1 MELGEKPLGVAP
13 EELQSGRRVKTQEDF
28 MTDNRKMPP
37 DNSGAHP
44 DPGEKLVK
52 VFDAEQESEVLVV
65 SGLLESA
72 GIEHDVTSTDAAQ
85 NIYPGVGGS
94 IILVREDQ
102 AEEARRIIDA
112 YRRSDDT
119 AEIDISGETLTN

>member
-1 MELGEKPLGVAP
+1 MADDLKPPVD
-13 EELQSGRRVKTQEDF
+13 KTQE
-28 MTDNRKMPP
+28 R
-37 DNSGAHP
+37 P
-44 DPGEKLVK
+44 DPTEKLVK
-52 VFDAEQESEVLVV
+52 VFDAERESEALIV

-94 IILVREDQ
+94 IILVREEQ

-112 YRRSDDT
+112 YRQSDET
-119 AEIDISGETLTN
+119 AEIDINEGKLAN